1 MTFSD
6 FMYVLKGVLSSPL
19 VIGIIIAALLYL
31 KLVFYILNY
40 SKRNNIGIKR
50 LRKGQ
55 KEEEN
60 LSIPNEVNSE
70 DETQESA

>member
-6 FMYVLKGVLSSPL
+6 FLYVLKRVLSSPL

-40 SKRNNIGIKR
+40 SKRSGVGLKR
-50 LRKGQ
+50 LRQGPKNQ
-55 KEEEN
+55 EKA
-60 LSIPNEVNSE
+60 SSTDEVNSE
-70 DETQESA
+70 DDTQESA